1 MPRSAPSASR
11 PCASGL
17 PRRRHLIA
25 EGSGRLP
32 WRGSLRLRI
41 TLLTALVVA
50 LVVALGGSLILLS
63 LESELIGAADAA
75 AKDRAQQ
82 TPRQAAAGTLPASPP
97 AMEDPETP
105 SEVVSG
111 GQLVTATA
119 GQDRGHRP
127 HAPIGGARFMVVLP
141 IQPET
146 PADRGKRRRWVR
158 ADRLTLEMATGCV
171 DATRDQRPELT
182 DRSSPNDP
190 DVCAPTV
197 LGGHLDTVPVT
208 HITRRPPWP
217 AQRCVHRRRG
227 GEDAKPKVV
236 ARCVVL
242 VSSEVGFRVGGG
254 GSGRRRYRAPGGPH
268 TDEVRHVRPDRWR
281 P

>member
-1 MPRSAPSASR
+1 MCGASGTRETPTWSRCTSATCGARWMPRSAPSASR

-97 AMEDPETP
+97 AMENPETP
-105 SEVVSG
+105 SEIVSG

-146 PADRGKRRRWVR
+146 PADRGE
-158 ADRLTLEMATGCV
+158 ASA
-171 DATRDQRPELT
+171 
-182 DRSSPNDP
+182 
-190 DVCAPTV
+190 
-197 LGGHLDTVPVT
+197 LGQS
-208 HITRRPPWP
+208 RPPDP
-217 AQRCVHRRRG
+217 RNG
-227 GEDAKPKVV
+227 
-236 ARCVVL
+236 
-242 VSSEVGFRVGGG
+242 
-254 GSGRRRYRAPGGPH
+254 YRLC
-268 TDEVRHVRPDRWR
+268 
-281 P
+281 